1 VRRAPTGESSER
13 YDAMP
18 LALEL
23 ASDFYDVATT
33 VAVTLVTRGLSE
45 STMIEA
51 SWREIFKRRFPCL
64 APHFE
69 NPSAP
74 RALVQSLLSA
84 KPPQCSPR
92 PLLPDCPTDAAGR
105 ALPPRAGIVF
115 AAQLSVRGATPLSHR
130 PLLHVS
136 GKPNGNK
143 NPVVVAELLLG
154 PEDGDWKELCNVL
167 STPASITMEED
178 EDGGC
183 NTDAVWRM
191 IVEANEAMDE
201 KMRQEIYVVAG
212 DAVWRMDTPC
222 RCSDNLTLAN
232 TFFHDFFEMGINDEY
247 ELPSAEMPPHATIIC
262 DYRDHMRCVWFLGEY
277 MLSHRYEWGDVEV
290 EHTIFSARIQIAF
303 AAGNEDRYLS
313 ALLATA
319 SPVRIE

>member
-1 VRRAPTGESSER
+1 
-13 YDAMP
+13 MP

-105 ALPPRAGIVF
+105 ALPPRADIVF

-143 NPVVVAELLLG
+143 T
-154 PEDGDWKELCNVL
+154 L
-167 STPASITMEED
+167 SLSRSSFWVRRTAIGKNYVTFYQLQQVSR
-178 EDGGC
+178 
-183 NTDAVWRM
+183 WR
-191 IVEANEAMDE
+191 
-201 KMRQEIYVVAG
+201 KMK
-212 DAVWRMDTPC
+212 T
-222 RCSDNLTLAN
+222 
-232 TFFHDFFEMGINDEY
+232 
-247 ELPSAEMPPHATIIC
+247 
-262 DYRDHMRCVWFLGEY
+262 
-277 MLSHRYEWGDVEV
+277 GDVTRTPSGE
-290 EHTIFSARIQIAF
+290 
-303 AAGNEDRYLS
+303 
-313 ALLATA
+313 
-319 SPVRIE
+319 